1 MKTNTILCLIIG
13 LVFSQISP
21 VVAQT
26 DDVDWDVL
34 LIREDHV
41 KPSLTNEYE
50 ASLTDLKN
58 FFESRP
64 EYDFNYFIHLQDNYY
79 FSHIIPLDSPDQ
91 FEEGMLET
99 LLASTEDQM
108 LELIWDDLNSS
119 IETSRHYLVDY
130 RPEYSYLPEG
140 DNWLDGVPYRR
151 WNYYY
156 FLPGTEKEV
165 EELFEAWQYLYKDV
179 EARSGYRIYKGLIGQ
194 EQPLYIFATWA
205 ADPGD
210 YQDRLQEN
218 MELFGQNGSIL
229 WMKMMDLVRKVETV
243 EGWYLPQY
251 SKYEEP

>member
-1 MKTNTILCLIIG
+1 MKTTTLCLIIG
-13 LVFSQISP
+13 CICSLLCP
-21 VVAQT
+21 VPAQT
-26 DDVDWDVL
+26 QDADWDVL

-50 ASLTDLKN
+50 ASLTDLRN

-64 EYDFNYFIHLQDNYY
+64 EYDLNYFIHLQDNYY
-79 FSHIIPLDSPDQ
+79 FSHIIPLDSPDK

-119 IETSRHYLVDY
+119 IETSRYYLVDY
-130 RPEYSYLPEG
+130 LPDYSYLPEG
-140 DNWLDGVPYRR
+140 DDWLDGVPYRR
-151 WNYYY
+151 WSHYY
-156 FLPGTEKEV
+156 FQPGSEKEV

-179 EARSGYRIYKGLIGQ
+179 KAPSGYRIYKGLIGN
-194 EQPLYIFATWA
+194 EQPLYIFTTWA

-218 MELFGQNGSIL
+218 MELLGKAGTVL
-229 WMKMMDLVRKVETV
+229 WMKMMELVRKVETFN
-243 EGWYLPQY
+243 GWYLPQY
-251 SKYEEP
+251 SIYEEP